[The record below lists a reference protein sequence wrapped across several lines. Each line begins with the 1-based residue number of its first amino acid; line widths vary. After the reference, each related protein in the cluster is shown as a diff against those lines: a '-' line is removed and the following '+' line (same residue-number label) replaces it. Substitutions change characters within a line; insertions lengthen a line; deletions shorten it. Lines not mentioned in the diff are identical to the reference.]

1 MKRWLLIT
9 AFVAALAGLPGCL
22 TLRDQSESA
31 REQEARLALQEDLDR
46 VKGKLEALEMEY
58 QRLLREQ
65 DALKSQASGSKD
77 EAGTAQQRLNE
88 LERRLSMLEDARV
101 KDRQAI
107 VEQLS
112 GKLAEIMS
120 GGPPARKSIVTL
132 APLGANAE
140 GKSGYEH
147 IVQDGE
153 TLSTIAAAYK
163 VKLSAIIEANQLQN
177 PDALLPGQKLFIP
190 QP

>member
-1 MKRWLLIT
+1 MKRWFRVMVLL
-9 AFVAALAGLPGCL
+9 AALAGLPGCL

-31 REQEARLALQEDLDR
+31 REQEDRLALQEDLDR

-58 QRLLREQ
+58 QRLLRAQ
-65 DALKSQASGSKD
+65 ADAERATDSSKG
-77 EAGTAQQRLNE
+77 EAGSTQQRLNE
-88 LERRLSMLEDARV
+88 LSRRLSMLEDARV

-107 VEQLS
+107 IEQLS
-112 GKLAEIMS
+112 GKMAEIMS
-120 GGPPARKSIVTL
+120 GSQPARKSKVTP

-147 IVQDGE
+147 IVKEGE

-177 PDALLPGQKLFIP
+177 PDALLQGQKLFIP